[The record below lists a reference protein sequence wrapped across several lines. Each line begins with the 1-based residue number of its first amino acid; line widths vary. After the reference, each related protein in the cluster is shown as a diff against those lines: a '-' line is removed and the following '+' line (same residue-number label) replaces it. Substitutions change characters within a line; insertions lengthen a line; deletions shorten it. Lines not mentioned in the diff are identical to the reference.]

1 MSADALLS
9 AIETEFITKDVAM
22 NNRMASVELSLIRK
36 IFCGRSKDIKYIYI
50 FLKAKVFSSTFS
62 WAHYWTPFFFS
73 SSKHFLIR
81 GRLLIRVESRP
92 FLFALLGFWR
102 SETPEE
108 AASLSVV
115 EVVVAKRQ
123 NPKLENVGG
132 FDDVCVGRSA
142 SGVVREARAVGA
154 TGKPARDHG
163 ARGDVFGHLG
173 EKLAAVAGERVRG
186 DDGEPDTKRC

>member
-1 MSADALLS
+1 M
-9 AIETEFITKDVAM
+9 
-22 NNRMASVELSLIRK
+22 
-36 IFCGRSKDIKYIYI
+36 
-50 FLKAKVFSSTFS
+50 
-62 WAHYWTPFFFS
+62 
-73 SSKHFLIR
+73 
-81 GRLLIRVESRP
+81 
-92 FLFALLGFWR
+92 
-102 SETPEE
+102 
-108 AASLSVV
+108 SVV

-173 EKLAAVAGERVRG
+173 EKLEAVAGERVRG